1 MVVILLK
8 INISQRTSDVHRTI
22 LTKFVY
28 FFNLSLGVFT
38 MTSLKRINYPHL
50 PTPGGPYVHAV
61 RHGDTLYVSGL
72 TAFATEAQG
81 LTTQQQTQAV
91 LEQLATIAAAE
102 GTNLKALIK
111 ITVFLTDIGDLP
123 AIRPV
128 LFDYCDGALPA
139 CSLIAVSA
147 LFSPQVSVEIEA
159 VLAL

>member
-1 MVVILLK
+1 
-8 INISQRTSDVHRTI
+8 
-22 LTKFVY
+22 
-28 FFNLSLGVFT
+28 
-38 MTSLKRINYPHL
+38 MTSLKRINYPQL

-81 LTTQQQTQAV
+81 QTAQQQTQAI

-111 ITVFLTDIGDLP
+111 ITVFLTEIGDLQ

-128 LFDYCDGALPA
+128 LFDYFDGALPA
-139 CSLIAVSA
+139 CSLVAVNA
-147 LFSPQVSVEIEA
+147 LFSPQVSVEIDA
-159 VLAL
+159 VVAL